1 LTKSVSTKSKTLA
14 LLTLNYIENSYY
26 WRYHVKDN
34 VKGVSKLYIN
44 RLTNFALQYANYAG
58 KKDAKKVVKD
68 YKSKLL
74 LISAK
79 LSDKMQIY
87 TQGNINKL
95 QHLAKSLNRR
105 SLKNVVPENKN
116 FARFLQQTKS
126 KKMSIKQ
133 VNTKMNKLLS
143 IVAPPPGTTPNYNA
157 FDEPGAAKKAS
168 ASKNNAA
175 ATKNANGKVEVL
187 SKTQKKAMK
196 NKINT
201 VKNVEN

>member
-1 LTKSVSTKSKTLA
+1 MKASVGSSLKQSHTNTRHANNHTNNDKHSRLVESGLIKKINSIKKAWDNGSSLLTRKAALKLKKKLFGKLTLILTKSVSTKSKTLA

-34 VKGVSKLYIN
+34 AKGVSKLYIN

-95 QHLAKSLNRR
+95 QH
-105 SLKNVVPENKN
+105 
-116 FARFLQQTKS
+116 
-126 KKMSIKQ
+126 
-133 VNTKMNKLLS
+133 
-143 IVAPPPGTTPNYNA
+143 
-157 FDEPGAAKKAS
+157 
-168 ASKNNAA
+168 
-175 ATKNANGKVEVL
+175 
-187 SKTQKKAMK
+187 
-196 NKINT
+196 
-201 VKNVEN
+201 